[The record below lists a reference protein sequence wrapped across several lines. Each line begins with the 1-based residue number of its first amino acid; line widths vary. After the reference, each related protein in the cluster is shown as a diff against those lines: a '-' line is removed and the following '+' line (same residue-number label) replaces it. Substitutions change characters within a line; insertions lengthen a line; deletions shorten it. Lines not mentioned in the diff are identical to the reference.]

1 MNILLLSVSE
11 TFSAFWDSA
20 SVFIQN
26 CWGQLTASISISAIV
41 FFIIKYIW
49 WKIKNNKTIKEAITK
64 ATGAVETSTTS
75 VNKRIDDF
83 EEKTTE
89 MFAKFEENFE
99 KKFED
104 KFDKLKEKRM
114 IAYNSIMT
122 GTNKIQEELDKAK
135 EIAQNVDAEMQK
147 ETPAP
152 DIKDL
157 ENALNLPEI
166 KAQEGENEV
175 LEEIVEQ
182 TAKQSTEPTVVN
194 KNQVLR

>member
-1 MNILLLSVSE
+1 MNSLLLSVSE

-26 CWGQLTASISISAIV
+26 CWGQITAGISISAVVIFV
-41 FFIIKYIW
+41 IKYIW
-49 WKIKNNKTIKEAITK
+49 WKIKNNKIIKEAITK

-75 VNKRIDDF
+75 LSKRIDDF

-114 IAYNSIMT
+114 KAYNSIMT
-122 GTNKIQEELDKAK
+122 GTNKIQEELDKAN
-135 EIAQNVDAEMQK
+135 EVAQNVDAEMQK
-147 ETPAP
+147 ETSAP
-152 DIKDL
+152 DVEELAD
-157 ENALNLPEI
+157 ALNLPEI
-166 KAQEGENEV
+166 KAQEGETEAVEEEV
-175 LEEIVEQ
+175 ES
-182 TAKQSTEPTVVN
+182 TTKQSTEATVVN
-194 KNQVLR
+194 ENQVLR

>member
-26 CWGQLTASISISAIV
+26 CWGQLTASISISALV
-41 FFIIKYIW
+41 FLLIKYIW
-49 WKIKNNKTIKEAITK
+49 WKIKNNKTIKEAISK
-64 ATGAVETSTTS
+64 ATGAVETSTTQ
-75 VNKRIDDF
+75 VNKRIDEF
-83 EEKTTE
+83 EAKTTE

-135 EIAQNVDAEMQK
+135 EMAQIVDAEMQK

-152 DIKDL
+152 DIKEVAD
-157 ENALNLPEI
+157 ALNLPEI
-166 KAQEGENEV
+166 KAQEGETKAV
-175 LEEIVEQ
+175 EEIPEID
-182 TAKQSTEPTVVN
+182 TKQSTEASVVN
-194 KNQVLR
+194 ENQVLR

>member
-26 CWGQLTASISISAIV
+26 CWGQLTASISISALV
-41 FFIIKYIW
+41 FLLIKYIW
-49 WKIKNNKTIKEAITK
+49 WKIKNNKTIKEAISK
-64 ATGAVETSTTS
+64 ATGAVETSTTQ
-75 VNKRIDDF
+75 VNKRIDEF
-83 EEKTTE
+83 EAKTTE

-122 GTNKIQEELDKAK
+122 GTNKIQEELGKAK
-135 EIAQNVDAEMQK
+135 EMAQNIDAEMQK

-152 DIKDL
+152 DIKEL
-157 ENALNLPEI
+157 SNALNLPEI
-166 KAQEGENEV
+166 KAQEGETEAV
-175 LEEIVEQ
+175 EEIVES
-182 TAKQSTEPTVVN
+182 TTEQSTETSVVN
-194 KNQVLR
+194 ENQVLR

>member
-1 MNILLLSVSE
+1 MNSLLLSVSE

-26 CWGQLTASISISAIV
+26 CWGQLTASISISAVV
-41 FFIIKYIW
+41 FFLLKYILH
-49 WKIKNNKTIKEAITK
+49 KIKSNKTIRDAISK

-75 VNKRIDDF
+75 VNKRIDEF
-83 EEKTTE
+83 EAKTTE

-135 EIAQNVDAEMQK
+135 EMAQNVDAEMQK
-147 ETPAP
+147 ETTAP
-152 DIKDL
+152 DIKEL
-157 ENALNLPEI
+157 ANALNLHEI
-166 KAQEGENEV
+166 KAQESETEAV
-175 LEEIVEQ
+175 EEIVEQ
-182 TAKQSTEPTVVN
+182 TAKQSTEASVMN
-194 KNQVLR
+194 ENQVLR

>member
-1 MNILLLSVSE
+1 MNSLLLSVSE

-26 CWGQLTASISISAIV
+26 CWGQITAGISISAVVIFV
-41 FFIIKYIW
+41 IKYIW
-49 WKIKNNKTIKEAITK
+49 WKIKNNKIIKEAITK

-75 VNKRIDDF
+75 LSKRIDDF

-114 IAYNSIMT
+114 KAYNSIMT
-122 GTNKIQEELDKAK
+122 GTNKIQEELDKAN
-135 EIAQNVDAEMQK
+135 EVAQKVDAEMQK

-152 DIKDL
+152 DVEELAD
-157 ENALNLPEI
+157 ALNLPEI
-166 KAQEGENEV
+166 KAQEGETEV
-175 LEEIVEQ
+175 VEEEVES
-182 TAKQSTEPTVVN
+182 TTKQSTEATVVN
-194 KNQVLR
+194 ENQVLR

>member
-26 CWGQLTASISISAIV
+26 CWGQLTASISISALV
-41 FFIIKYIW
+41 FLLIKYIW
-49 WKIKNNKTIKEAITK
+49 WKIKNNKTIKEAISK
-64 ATGAVETSTTS
+64 ATGAVETSTTQ
-75 VNKRIDDF
+75 VNKRIDEF
-83 EEKTTE
+83 EAKTTE

-122 GTNKIQEELDKAK
+122 GTNKIQEELGKAN
-135 EIAQNVDAEMQK
+135 EMAQNVDAEMQK

-152 DIKDL
+152 DIKELAD
-157 ENALNLPEI
+157 ALNLPEN
-166 KAQEGENEV
+166 KAQEGENKV

>member
-26 CWGQLTASISISAIV
+26 CWGQLTASISISALV
-41 FFIIKYIW
+41 FLLIKYIW
-49 WKIKNNKTIKEAITK
+49 WKIKNNKTIKEAISK
-64 ATGAVETSTTS
+64 ATGAVETSTTQ
-75 VNKRIDDF
+75 VNKRIDEF
-83 EEKTTE
+83 EVKTTE

-122 GTNKIQEELDKAK
+122 GTNKIQEELDKVK
-135 EIAQNVDAEMQK
+135 EMAQSVDAEMQK

-152 DIKDL
+152 DIKEVAD
-157 ENALNLPEI
+157 ALNLPEI
-166 KAQEGENEV
+166 KAQEGETKAV
-175 LEEIVEQ
+175 EETPEID
-182 TAKQSTEPTVVN
+182 TKQSTEASVVN
-194 KNQVLR
+194 ENQVLR

>member
-26 CWGQLTASISISAIV
+26 CWGQLTASISISALV
-41 FFIIKYIW
+41 FLLIKYIW
-49 WKIKNNKTIKEAITK
+49 WKIKNNKTIKEAISK
-64 ATGAVETSTTS
+64 ATGAVETSTTQ
-75 VNKRIDDF
+75 VNKRIDEF
-83 EEKTTE
+83 EAKTTE

-135 EIAQNVDAEMQK
+135 EMAQIVDAEMQK

-152 DIKDL
+152 DIKEVAD
-157 ENALNLPEI
+157 ALNLPEI
-166 KAQEGENEV
+166 KAQEGETKAV
-175 LEEIVEQ
+175 EETPEMD
-182 TAKQSTEPTVVN
+182 TKQSTETSVVN
-194 KNQVLR
+194 ENQVLR

>member
-26 CWGQLTASISISAIV
+26 CWGQLTASISISALV
-41 FFIIKYIW
+41 FFLIKYIW
-49 WKIKNNKTIKEAITK
+49 WKIKNNKTIKEAISK
-64 ATGAVETSTTS
+64 ATGAVETSTTQ
-75 VNKRIDDF
+75 VNKRIDEF
-83 EEKTTE
+83 EAKTTE

-135 EIAQNVDAEMQK
+135 EMAQIVDAEMQK

-152 DIKDL
+152 DIKEVAD
-157 ENALNLPEI
+157 ALNLPEI
-166 KAQEGENEV
+166 KAQEGETKAV
-175 LEEIVEQ
+175 EEIPEID
-182 TAKQSTEPTVVN
+182 TKQSTEASVVN
-194 KNQVLR
+194 ENQVLR

>member
-26 CWGQLTASISISAIV
+26 CWGQLTASISISAVV
-41 FFIIKYIW
+41 FFLLKYILH
-49 WKIKNNKTIKEAITK
+49 KIKSNKTIRDAISK

-75 VNKRIDDF
+75 VNKRIDEF
-83 EEKTTE
+83 EAKTTE

-122 GTNKIQEELDKAK
+122 GTNKIQEELNNANDF
-135 EIAQNVDAEMQK
+135 AQKIDAEMQK
-147 ETPAP
+147 EAPAP
-152 DIKDL
+152 DIKELAD
-157 ENALNLPEI
+157 ALNLPEI
-166 KAQEGENEV
+166 KAQEGETEV
-175 LEEIVEQ
+175 VEEIVES
-182 TAKQSTEPTVVN
+182 TTKQSTETTVVN
-194 KNQVLR
+194 ENQVLR